1 MKYRKLGKSGLQ
13 LSILGIGAWSF
24 GGGDYWGAQSQD
36 DVDNVVHKALD
47 LGINFFDTA
56 EAYNNGTSETSLGLA
71 LRGKRGRAIIGSKVA
86 PSNAAPDRLRKSCE
100 QSLQR
105 LGTDT
110 IDVYMLHWPLNSHA
124 IEHFTSDPAT
134 IAHPT
139 LIEDAFGTLKAL
151 QKEGKIRAIGMSNHG
166 IKQMDAVL
174 AYTADVAA
182 NEMSYSLLSRAVEAE
197 IVPYCEKHDI
207 GIIGYMPLQQGLLT
221 GRYSRI
227 DEMGPKLVRSRHFH
241 RSHGLGTRHGE
252 EGAEAEVF
260 EAVAKIKAL
269 AAQNNVNMG
278 TLSLAWA
285 MANPAMT
292 TTIAGTRNLT
302 QLLRNAEAV
311 EYGIDPDVMEQL
323 DAITRPTL
331 EKLGNNPDYY
341 ENRNNSRIE

>member
-36 DVDNVVHKALD
+36 DVDNVVHQALD

-71 LRGKRGRAIIGSKVA
+71 LRGNRGRALIGSKVA
-86 PSNAAPDRLRKSCE
+86 PSNATPERLRKSCE

-110 IDVYMLHWPLNSHA
+110 IDLYMLHWPLSPHS
-124 IEHFTSDPAT
+124 IEHFTANQAT
-134 IAHPT
+134 IARPASIADT
-139 LIEDAFGTLKAL
+139 FGTLEAL
-151 QKEGKIRAIGMSNHG
+151 KQEGKIRAIGMSNHG
-166 IKQMDAVL
+166 VRQMEAVL
-174 AYTADVAA
+174 ACTGDVVA
-182 NEMSYSLLSRAVEAE
+182 NEMSYSLLSRAIEAS
-197 IVPYCEKHDI
+197 IIPYCEQHDI
-207 GIIGYMPLQQGLLT
+207 GMIGYMPLQQGLLT
-221 GRYSRI
+221 GRYSRV

-260 EAVAKIKAL
+260 AAVAKMKAL
-269 AAQNNVNMG
+269 AAGNNVAMG
-278 TLSLAWA
+278 TLALAWA

-292 TTIAGTRNLT
+292 TTIAGTRNAA
-302 QLLRNAEAV
+302 QLLRNVEAV
-311 EYGIDPDVMEQL
+311 AYRIGPEVMAQL

-331 EKLGNNPDYY
+331 EMLGDNPDYY
-341 ENRNNSRIE
+341 ENRHNSRIE